1 MLTVKFSFMINDLD
15 LIDRQIL
22 NLLQANA
29 RITTKEISEKLGL
42 TKTPI
47 YERIKKLERKKI
59 INKYVTLLDN
69 RQIELS
75 LVVYINVLLNR
86 HTKEVVE
93 SFEHQVKDFDEV
105 MECYYISGNADF
117 LVKVVCKDMDD
128 YHDFI
133 MNKFSIIEN
142 INQFY
147 SSFVLSEA
155 KKETAFAL

>member
-1 MLTVKFSFMINDLD
+1 MYTVIFSFMINDLD
-15 LIDRQIL
+15 IIDRQIL
-22 NLLQANA
+22 SLLQANA

-59 INKYVTLLDN
+59 IKKYVTILDN
-69 RQIELS
+69 RQIDLS
-75 LVVYINVLLNR
+75 LVVYINVLLNK
-86 HTKEVVE
+86 HTKEAVG
-93 SFEHQVKDFDEV
+93 SFENQVKNFDEV

-147 SSFVLSEA
+147 SSFVLSES
-155 KKETAFAL
+155 KTETAYSI

>member
-1 MLTVKFSFMINDLD
+1 MIKDLD

-59 INKYVTLLDN
+59 IKKYVTILDN
-69 RQIELS
+69 KQIDKS
-75 LVVYINVLLNR
+75 LVVYTNVLLNK
-86 HTKEVVE
+86 HTKEAVE
-93 SFEHQVKDFDEV
+93 SFENQVKDFDEV

-147 SSFVLSEA
+147 SSFVLAEA
-155 KKETAFAL
+155 KTKTAFDLDN

>member
-1 MLTVKFSFMINDLD
+1 MIKDLD

-59 INKYVTLLDN
+59 IKKYVTILDN
-69 RQIELS
+69 KQIDKS
-75 LVVYINVLLNR
+75 LVVYTNVLLNK
-86 HTKEVVE
+86 HTKEAVE
-93 SFEHQVKDFDEV
+93 SFENQVKDFDEV

-133 MNKFSIIEN
+133 INKFSIIEN

-147 SSFVLSEA
+147 SSFVLAEA
-155 KKETAFAL
+155 KTKTAFDLDN